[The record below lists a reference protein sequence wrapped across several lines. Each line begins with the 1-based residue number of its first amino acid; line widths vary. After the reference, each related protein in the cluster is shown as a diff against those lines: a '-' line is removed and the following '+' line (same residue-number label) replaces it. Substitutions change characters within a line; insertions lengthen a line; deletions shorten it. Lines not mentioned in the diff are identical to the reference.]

1 VTELERARGAPAT
14 SPAVSVVI
22 PAYNAAATLPETLA
36 SLDRQ
41 TFTGW
46 EAVVVDDG
54 STDDTAAVAE
64 RLAAG
69 DPRIRVIRQANAG
82 HSAARNAAIAAA
94 RGEWIV
100 CLDSDDWVDSRYFE
114 VMTGA
119 AGANPALDA
128 IVCGGVRVA
137 PSGEHG
143 TPATYE
149 PSSVANLFWR
159 LTVDCPIAIHNCMV
173 RRSLVVDVGGLRYH
187 LRACADW
194 DFWQKIARTGARFG
208 TVPDVLAF
216 YRTRPGSVS
225 GNAER
230 ALIDGWAVIRR
241 GHAPDPRVP
250 SPDPRFA
257 HGAAAAALPAALYR
271 QAVWAASIMLARGE
285 DARALMPLMGDE
297 RAPSLTPETV
307 AGWLYEYVPFACS
320 QRTDDWPQL
329 WSRAGDRIER
339 YLEAL
344 ETQSRAE
351 GLARRSKHALRII
364 MAQARGHHA
373 PRAPAKAARRPW
385 DGIIERMRSFVRGG
399 LSPRRD
405 GSHAVSA

>member
-1 VTELERARGAPAT
+1 VTELERTRDAPAA

-22 PAYNAAATLPETLA
+22 AAYNAAATLPETLA
-36 SLDRQ
+36 SLARQ
-41 TFTGW
+41 TFTDW

-69 DPRIRVIRQANAG
+69 DPRIRVLRQANAG

-94 RGEWIV
+94 RGDWIV

-119 AGANPALDA
+119 AGANPMLDA

-149 PSSVANLFWR
+149 PSSVANLFWG
-159 LTVDCPIAIHNCMV
+159 LAVDCPIAIHNCMV
-173 RRSLVVDVGGLRYH
+173 RRSLVVDVGGFDTS

-194 DFWQKIARTGARFG
+194 DFWQKIARTGAHFG
-208 TVPDVLAF
+208 AVPDVLAF

-230 ALIDGWAVIRR
+230 ALVDGWAVIRR
-241 GHAPDPRVP
+241 GHARDSRVP

-257 HGAAAAALPAALYR
+257 HGAAAAGLAPALYR

-285 DARALMPLMGDE
+285 DARVLVPLMGDE
-297 RAPSLTPETV
+297 RAPSLAPETV
-307 AGWLYEYVPFACS
+307 AGWLYEYIPFACS
-320 QRTDDWPQL
+320 RCTEDWPEL
-329 WSRAGDRIER
+329 WSRAGDLVER

-344 ETQSRAE
+344 ETQSRTE
-351 GLARRSKHALRII
+351 GLARQSKHALR
-364 MAQARGHHA
+364 MLMGQAADDA
-373 PRAPAKAARRPW
+373 PRRSAKAARRPW
-385 DGIIERMRSFVRGG
+385 DGIIERMRSFVRGE
-399 LSPRRD
+399 
-405 GSHAVSA
+405 